1 MDQNECFVEANA
13 TNFAFMILKYLEK
26 NPNAMDTLEGITEWW
41 ILSEKIN
48 LNLAKIQ
55 RALDTLLE
63 KNLIQKKS
71 YNGQKVYYQ
80 LNKEKLG
87 DINKICRSNVEVY
100 SGLDFLNN

>member
-1 MDQNECFVEANA
+1 MDNTKSFEGHA
-13 TNFAFMILKYLEK
+13 TNFAFMILRYLEK

-41 ILSEKIN
+41 ILSENIN
-48 LNLAKIQ
+48 MNLAKIQ

-80 LNKEKLG
+80 LNKEKIS
-87 DINKICRSNVEVY
+87 DINRICHSNTEVY
-100 SGLDFLNN
+100 SGSDFLNN